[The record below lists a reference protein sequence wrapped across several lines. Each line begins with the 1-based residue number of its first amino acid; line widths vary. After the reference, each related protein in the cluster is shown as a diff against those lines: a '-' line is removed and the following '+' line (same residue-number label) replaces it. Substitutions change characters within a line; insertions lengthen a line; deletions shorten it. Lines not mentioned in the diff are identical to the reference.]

1 LSKFYR
7 LTRNKVEKA
16 LFSITIVT
24 HYRPRSI
31 ICENAILNEKYCNAI
46 IKLFRIKLT
55 KHLKHVFR
63 MFVANIKK
71 F

>member
-1 LSKFYR
+1 MRTNIGIAS
-7 LTRNKVEKA
+7 
-16 LFSITIVT
+16 FSITIVT

-31 ICENAILNEKYCNAI
+31 ICEKAIFKDKYCNAI
-46 IKLFRIKLT
+46 KTLFRIKLT
-55 KHLKHVFR
+55 KHLKHVFP